1 MCVCLDMCVLGFYCA
16 RSVSR
21 DFVGLLGNDGVIKV
35 HFEEWWGERNAES
48 QEEKKWRR
56 LGSY

>member
-1 MCVCLDMCVLGFYCA
+1 MCVYLYMCVFGFHCG
-16 RSVSR
+16 RSVNR

-48 QEEKKWRR
+48 QEKKKWRR